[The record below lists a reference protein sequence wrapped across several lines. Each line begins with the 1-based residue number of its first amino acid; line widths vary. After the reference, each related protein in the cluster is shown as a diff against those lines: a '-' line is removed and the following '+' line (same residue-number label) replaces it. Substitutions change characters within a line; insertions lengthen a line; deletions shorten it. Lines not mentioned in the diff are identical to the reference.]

1 MSHTQTRSTCLIYI
15 QIMQTAYAH
24 TRLYFLKPIHELW
37 RLCEA
42 IALVLL
48 YMISISWGDFGTT
61 RPMIQDTMMFGSHLF
76 AAIEDI
82 TLSCQPRRSQHDST
96 RTSECAQLYRS
107 LTLACVCSIADCAA
121 LVTESK
127 HVADDT
133 SDSMHA
139 AFALLSGLIFASAVG
154 RVIWFFGEYRAG
166 PSGRHQH
173 QYEVLTPST
182 PTGSTVSDSML
193 NTSRLNKPPG
203 SGRSSRIGTSYDDSL
218 DMRMPTTS
226 RA

>member
-1 MSHTQTRSTCLIYI
+1 MHTAS
-15 QIMQTAYAH
+15 AH
-24 TRLYFLKPIHELW
+24 TRLYFLKPIHAAW

-42 IALVLL
+42 VALVIL
-48 YMISISWGDFGTT
+48 YIISISWGDFGTT
-61 RPMIQDTMMFGSHLF
+61 RPMISDTMMFGSHLF

-82 TLSCQPRRSQHDST
+82 TLNCQPRRSHHDST

-107 LTLACVCSIADCAA
+107 LTLACVCAVADCAA

-139 AFALLSGLIFASAVG
+139 AFALLCGFIFVSAVG

-166 PSGRHQH
+166 PNGHA
-173 QYEVLTPST
+173 YELLPHSTTRTPS
-182 PTGSTVSDSML
+182 SNDSVM
-193 NTSRLNKPPG
+193 NTSRLTMPPG
-203 SGRSSRIGTSYDDSL
+203 SGRTSRIGTSYDDSL
-218 DMRMPTTS
+218 DMRVPTTS
-226 RA
+226 RV